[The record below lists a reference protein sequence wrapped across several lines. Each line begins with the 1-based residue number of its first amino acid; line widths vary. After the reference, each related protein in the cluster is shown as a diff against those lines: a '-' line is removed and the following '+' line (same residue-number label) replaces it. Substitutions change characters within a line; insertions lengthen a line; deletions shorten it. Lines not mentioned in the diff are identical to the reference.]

1 MSTQRYDDQL
11 RYVLLV
17 GKYKIIR
24 VYEKEIEIEITSDW
38 KTGKYRL
45 LVVNDHAVALVSL
58 VVLIRK

>member
-1 MSTQRYDDQL
+1 M
-11 RYVLLV
+11 
-17 GKYKIIR
+17 
-24 VYEKEIEIEITSDW
+24 YEKEIEIEITSDW

>member
-11 RYVLLV
+11 WYVLL
-17 GKYKIIR
+17 GKYIIIR
-24 VYEKEIEIEITSDW
+24 VFEKEIEIEITSDW

>member
-11 RYVLLV
+11 WYVLL
-17 GKYKIIR
+17 GKYIIIR
-24 VYEKEIEIEITSDW
+24 VFEKEIEIEIISDW